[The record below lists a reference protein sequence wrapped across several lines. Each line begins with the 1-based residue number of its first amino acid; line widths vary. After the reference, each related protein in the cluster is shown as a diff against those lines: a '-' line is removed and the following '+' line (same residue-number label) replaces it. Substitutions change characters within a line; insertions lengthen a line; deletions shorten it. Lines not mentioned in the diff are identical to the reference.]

1 MNIVDLRDELYK
13 RRIDMIAIRSDAVF
27 YAEELNENG
36 SERVCVYRY
45 DPFLN
50 AERVLAS
57 FELEDNEYIE
67 HYYLLGDSII
77 ILFENDGSVAW
88 VVRID
93 SRSGEEQLR
102 KKLALIGRYYDCVPV
117 DEDNLIIYTRSDD
130 EHRSLFNRCF
140 ETTNS
145 EVMAN
150 LYDLA
155 KGYRYFVKDF
165 RTAGL
170 IGKGAYSFT
179 TSAGV
184 DKLLLC
190 DPYCGEDEKEELV
203 HTLAGSIDGGEDD
216 LRDNIWTVSKEKL
229 IESVK
234 SGMKKI
240 SMRCAASAGVEG
252 TVRFVSM
259 SDNKIILRAKVY
271 RSGLEQFFEMSPSN
285 GLTSAVCDVR
295 RHKKGESYYVD
306 APSGNIYFMTRQG
319 GRVRLE
325 GEVGSEADVYFPEK
339 VGRIVAFV
347 DDRYIIAD
355 RSYGETPQTAVYD
368 SRKNITDIFE
378 ARAKAAGDTVILF

>member
-1 MNIVDLRDELYK
+1 MNIIDLRDELYK
-13 RRIDMIAIRSDAVF
+13 RRIEMIAIRRDAVF
-27 YAEELNENG
+27 YAEELSENG
-36 SERVCVYRY
+36 GERVCIYRY
-45 DPFLN
+45 DPLSN
-50 AERVLAS
+50 EERVLAS
-57 FELEDNEYIE
+57 FELEDDDFIE
-67 HYYLLGDSII
+67 HYYLCGDSII
-77 ILFENDGSVAW
+77 ILFENDGSTAW

-93 SRSGEEQLR
+93 SKSGEEQLR

-117 DEDNLIIYTRSDD
+117 DKDDLIIYTRADD
-130 EHRSLFNRCF
+130 EHRTLFNRCF

-165 RTAGL
+165 HTAGL
-170 IGKGAYSFT
+170 ISKGAYSFT
-179 TSAGV
+179 TAAGV

-190 DPYCGEDEKEELV
+190 DPYCGESEKEELV
-203 HTLAGSIDGGEDD
+203 HTLSGSLDPAEDD
-216 LRDNIWTVSKEKL
+216 LRDNIWTISKDKL

-234 SGMKKI
+234 SGTEKI
-240 SMRCAASAGVEG
+240 AMRRAASAGAEG

-259 SDNKIILRAKVY
+259 SENKIILRAKVY

-285 GLTSAVCDVR
+285 GLASAVCDVR
-295 RHKKGESYYVD
+295 RQRKGMSYYVD
-306 APSGNIYFMTRQG
+306 APSGNIYLMTHHG

-325 GEVGSEADVYFPEK
+325 GEVGSAADVYFPEK
-339 VGRIVAFV
+339 VGRVVAFV

-355 RSYGETPQTAVYD
+355 RSSDETPQTAVFD

-378 ARAKAAGDTVILF
+378 ARARIAGDTVILF